1 MQVVLWVPIAI
12 YLLNCTPDFSPM
24 YMFTLFHLRTG
35 SVVFLVV
42 AGFFLFT
49 ASAHAADR
57 YWGGTGDRWEDT
69 TNWSALPKGATGASV
84 PGASDT
90 AIFSTS
96 GTTVQIRSA
105 VSVGGLRFST
115 AWAGSLLLG
124 TGSLYAG
131 STGISIGGGTFV
143 AGTAA
148 VSTSGNFTQ
157 TGGTV
162 RGLQG
167 TFTLSGSISITG
179 ASTVFSS
186 TGTVVFDGGTQTS
199 TIGSTASGA
208 FKNVT
213 IASTTSTT
221 IGSNQAVRGILQVN
235 TGSTFAIGIYTLSAT
250 GASIVNYGTINEGT
264 GKISHTA
271 TNMIISDG
279 TYVSQQAGFPVGATV
294 YFSLTEQ
301 DENINGTAQ
310 DTVSITV
317 ELGNGDSEAVTL
329 QETNDTSAIFVG
341 SIATSQISPTA
352 SNGTLEADTSEIITA
367 TFTDAQDALTN
378 SDTADLTVGSSPATG
393 TGSHGAGGKAARLA
407 LMRARQAAALKSSA
421 PESDEPVVKVDYGV
435 TKVQPRSVQ
444 RKTSTPSEREVR
456 LQNRLQQYGV
466 PQSTSS
472 LKPAAVREQVTENF
486 KVRTC
491 GRVMRWFQ
499 GNGKMLGR
507 VNTRLEGRFGFTCRE

>member
-294 YFSLTEQ
+294 YFSLTEK

-317 ELGNGDSEAVTL
+317 ELGNGDSE
-329 QETNDTSAIFVG
+329 
-341 SIATSQISPTA
+341 
-352 SNGTLEADTSEIITA
+352 A

>member
-1 MQVVLWVPIAI
+1 
-12 YLLNCTPDFSPM
+12 
-24 YMFTLFHLRTG
+24 MFNSFRLKTG
-35 SVVFLVV
+35 CAMSLVV

-49 ASAHAADR
+49 TSAHAADR
-57 YWGGTGDRWEDT
+57 YWGGTGDRWENT

-115 AWAGSLLLG
+115 AWAGSFLLG

-199 TIGSTASGA
+199 TIGTTASGA

-213 IASTTSTT
+213 IASSTSTT

-235 TGSTFAIGIYTLSAT
+235 TGSTFAIGSYTLSAT

-264 GKISHTA
+264 GEISHTA
-271 TNMIISDG
+271 TNFIISDG
-279 TYVSQQAGFPVGATV
+279 TYLSQQASFPVGATV

-301 DENINGTAQ
+301 DENIAGTAQ

-317 ELGNGDSEAVTL
+317 ELSNGDSEAVTL

-352 SNGTLEADTSEIITA
+352 SNGTLEADISEIITA
-367 TFTDAQDALTN
+367 TFTDTQDALTN
-378 SDTADLTVGSSPATG
+378 SDTADLTAGSSPVTG

-407 LMRARQAAALKSSA
+407 LMRARQAGLKSSA
-421 PESDEPVVKVDYGV
+421 PESDEPVIKIDYGV
-435 TKVQPRSVQ
+435 TRVLPRSVQ
-444 RKTSTPSEREVR
+444 RETSTPSGQEVR
-456 LQNRLQQYGV
+456 LQNRLQQYGTQ
-466 PQSTSS
+466 QSTSP

-486 KVRTC
+486 KIRTC

-507 VNTRLEGRFGFTCRE
+507 VNARLEGRFGFTCRE